1 MLKRDFSA
9 PTLEDHFNKT
19 VLPKVMQ
26 VLFASHVCVSSDIV
40 LRQSVIISYHKF
52 SFMIIDPSVLW
63 HCWPHVALVRIEPL
77 YFLSGCR
84 KRWLNQAL
92 SVFSLSIGF
101 SSVLLFVRSP
111 FRVFAHLIAPV
122 VTTIYIT
129 LSSNKIQNGDI
140 LELANPD
147 PPGKWLL
154 KRRDITVFV
163 ATFALWPY
171 SALEL
176 DDQD

>member
-1 MLKRDFSA
+1 MYCSYSKAQLVFTTIFDRLCLS
-9 PTLEDHFNKT
+9 PYGLTSYTTCLINITYLLTLQPSLT
-19 VLPKVMQ
+19 WWPRAGSGVV
-26 VLFASHVCVSSDIV
+26 
-40 LRQSVIISYHKF
+40 R
-52 SFMIIDPSVLW
+52 IDPL
-63 HCWPHVALVRIEPL
+63 R
-77 YFLSGCR
+77 FLAGCR
-84 KRWLNQAL
+84 TRRLNQAL

-154 KRRDITVFV
+154 KRRDITVFA